1 MSGMMQQQDITV
13 LPAMVTMP
21 VARWN
26 QILEV
31 LGKQP
36 WSEVNPLIVDM
47 HRQIQDAMQARQTR
61 SMELRPPVQANQAVD
76 QPDQPAMDGEG

>member
-1 MSGMMQQQDITV
+1 MSGMMQQDVTT

-21 VARWN
+21 VGRWN

-47 HRQIQDAMQARQTR
+47 HRQIQDAMQARQHR
-61 SMELRPPVQANQAVD
+61 AMGLRQAMGQAMD
-76 QPDQPAMDGEG
+76 QADQPAMDGEG